1 MPERLTP
8 TQRAVQE
15 RGQTMYGEGL
25 PAGDDLFGEIEQAI
39 TLTDEGMMLLDFEA
53 NAAGILIPPDA
64 PDEQIQRLQSALFA
78 VWDRMSLY
86 IGDLLVSLDNREY
99 GETKVIASQFRRNPD
114 TLYKWKSVCKAVT
127 IFLRRKVYTAVPA
140 PKKPLTM
147 KHYEIVMALSEE
159 KQEQLLIEAL
169 RHGWSSARLLKEAGL
184 VRYPIPRRYDDF
196 DLAHPEYA
204 KRMRKIQRKVKEGR
218 YDEIDLGEL
227 SLSIDWLES
236 IRDRAMKAQKKQKG
250 AG

>member
-1 MPERLTP
+1 MRQT
-8 TQRAVQE
+8 TQDKANQYAAQRANDGFVSD
-15 RGQTMYGEGL
+15 
-25 PAGDDLFGEIEQAI
+25 ADSNLFTVMEQAI
-39 TLTDEGMMLLDFEA
+39 TLTDEGMMLFDFEA

-64 PDEQIQRLQSALFA
+64 PDEQIQQLQSALFA

-99 GETKVIASQFRRNPD
+99 GETKSIAIQFRRNPD

-127 IFLRRKVYTAVPA
+127 IFLRRKVYAAVQD

-147 KHYEIVMALSEE
+147 KHYEIVMGLSEE
-159 KQEQLLIEAL
+159 KQEQLLTDAL
-169 RHGWSSARLLKEAGL
+169 WHSWSTAKLLKEAGL
-184 VRYPIPRRYDDF
+184 VRYPLPRHYDDF
-196 DLAHPEYA
+196 DPAHPEYT
-204 KRMRKIQRKVKEGR
+204 KRMRRIQRQVKEGR

-236 IRDRAMKAQKKQKG
+236 IRDRATKAQKKQKG